1 MPDPDLKTRPAHVLE
16 DPSAKAVARV
26 YTQAFLDA
34 ARTVGVE
41 EGLEELTSLIDDVLS
56 PHPEFERMLTTEV
69 TGREE
74 KLALIERAIAPHC
87 SPFLANFLRVL
98 ARHERL
104 ELLPLILQDS
114 WLEHERRAGKQRVR
128 VRSAAPLS
136 ETQLEQI
143 RSRLD
148 AALPYEPVLIPEV
161 DESLLGGLVIQVGDT
176 VHDGSLRTRIRNLKQ
191 SLRERYLNEIQ
202 SGRDRFSH
210 PEGD

>member
-1 MPDPDLKTRPAHVLE
+1 MPEPELKRRPAHVLE

-26 YTQAFLDA
+26 YSQAFLDA
-34 ARTVGVE
+34 AQTVGVE
-41 EGLEELTSLIDDVLS
+41 EALEELTSFVDDVLK
-56 PHPEFERMLTTEV
+56 PNPEFERLLTSEV

-74 KLALIERAIAPHC
+74 KLGLIERAIVPHC

-98 ARHERL
+98 GRHERL
-104 ELLPLILQDS
+104 DLLPLILQES
-114 WLEHERRAGKQRVR
+114 WLEHEHRAGKRRIRVR
-128 VRSAAPLS
+128 TAAPLS

-148 AALPYEPVLIPEV
+148 AALSYEPVLIPEV
-161 DESLLGGLVIQVGDT
+161 DASLLGGLVIQVGDT
-176 VHDGSLRTRIRNLKQ
+176 VHDGSLRARIRNLRH

-210 PEGD
+210 PEGN